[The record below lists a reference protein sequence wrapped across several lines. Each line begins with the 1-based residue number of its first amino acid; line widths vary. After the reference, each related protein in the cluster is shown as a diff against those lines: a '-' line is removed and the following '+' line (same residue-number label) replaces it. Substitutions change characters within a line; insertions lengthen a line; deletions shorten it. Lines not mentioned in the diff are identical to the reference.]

1 MTTSPQTFAT
11 ALKLFQAGQQREAEE
26 LCRRLV
32 LRDPG
37 HASSLNLLGM
47 IAHQAGQH
55 DEAVSWI
62 RQAISFRPENPEF
75 HYNLG
80 VAQQFLGRLEEAV
93 ASYRLA
99 LRLGPDSALAHN
111 NLASALLRLGRLD
124 EALASAEQAL
134 RLAPSYAEAHANR
147 GEALRQQGCWEEAI
161 ASLKQAMQLDPGS
174 ADACNYLGLT
184 FSDQRQPDEARAC
197 FLEALRLNPNF
208 AEAHHHLGVLF
219 LWEQKF
225 AEARA
230 SFEEALRIWPDF
242 AEAHN
247 SMGVLLRE
255 QGKQR
260 EACSCFEEALRLKDD
275 FAAAHNNLGKGH
287 ESQGR
292 LDEAVRCYRRA
303 LELQPNS
310 ALFLINL
317 GNALAAQGQPGEA
330 LPFYRRAIR
339 LQPAEAAYLSNLS
352 NALTLTGRPD
362 EGEAYCRQA
371 LRLKPDFADAY
382 HNLGITFGA
391 RGEIA
396 RALVFNAET
405 LRLNPDHVGA
415 RNCQAMWWLQ
425 MGDFARGWEE
435 YEWRWKKA
443 KVPPRDFP
451 QPLWDGSS
459 LEGRTVLIH
468 TEQGL
473 GDTLQFIRYAPMVK
487 QRGGTVIVESPIAL
501 GQLLASCTG
510 IDRLIARGAPQPPFD
525 VHAPLLSLPRIF
537 GTTLANVPANVPY
550 LWADP
555 PLVESWRRELSAVP
569 GVKIGIAWQGN
580 PRFPADCMRSI
591 PLTHFTPLA
600 QIDGV
605 RLFSLQKGTGREQL
619 QAVASYL
626 PVVDLADRLDET
638 TGGFM
643 DTAAVMKNLD
653 LVVTSDTS
661 IAHLAGALGVPVWV
675 ALAVGADWR
684 FLLGRDDSP
693 WYPTMR
699 LFRQTRMGDWDGVFE
714 RIASELCG
722 SPDRPQ
728 EPLAQPPP
736 VRVEIPAGDLID
748 KITILE
754 IKCQRI
760 HDAAKLGN
768 IRAELATLVT
778 ARDGCLPPSAQLTAL
793 SDELFSVNEALWSV
807 EDALRVCEQNQDFGS
822 RFVELARSVY
832 GHNDRRAALK
842 RRINE
847 LLGSRLIEEKSY
859 ASQ

>member
-1 MTTSPQTFAT
+1 MTTSPRTFAT
-11 ALKLFQAGQQREAEE
+11 ALRLFETGQPRQAEDI
-26 LCRRLV
+26 CRRLL

-37 HASSLNLLGM
+37 HAPSLNLLGVM
-47 IAHQAGQH
+47 AHQAGQH
-55 DEAVSWI
+55 DEAISWI
-62 RQAISFRPENPEF
+62 RQAISFRPDNPEF

-80 VAQQFLGRLEEAV
+80 VAQQFLGQLEEAV

-99 LRLGPDSALAHN
+99 LRLEPDNAEAHN
-111 NLASALLRLGRLD
+111 NLASALLRIGRLD
-124 EALASAEQAL
+124 EALASVEQAL
-134 RLAPSYAEAHANR
+134 RLAPAYAEAHANR
-147 GEALRQQGCWEEAI
+147 GEVLRQQGCLEEAM
-161 ASLKQAMQLDPGS
+161 ASLRQATQLEPGF
-174 ADACNYLGLT
+174 ADAYNYLGLA
-184 FSDQRQPDEARAC
+184 FSDQDQSDQARTC
-197 FLEALRLNPNF
+197 FQEALRLNPNF
-208 AEAHHHLGVLF
+208 AEAHHHLGMLF
-219 LWEQKF
+219 FGEKKF

-242 AEAHN
+242 PEAHN

-255 QGKQR
+255 QG
-260 EACSCFEEALRLKDD
+260 EHGAACVCFEEAVRLDDD
-275 FAAAHNNLGKGH
+275 FAAAHNNLGKVH
-287 ESQGR
+287 EGEGR
-292 LDEAVRCYRRA
+292 LEEAVRCYRRA
-303 LELQPNS
+303 LDLQPNS
-310 ALFLINL
+310 TLFLVNL
-317 GNALAAQGQPGEA
+317 GNALAAQGQPDEA

-339 LQPAEAAYLSNLS
+339 LEPAEAVYLSNLG

-391 RGEIA
+391 RGEIE
-396 RALVFNAET
+396 RALVFNAEA

-415 RNCQAMWWLQ
+415 RNCQAMWRLQ

-435 YEWRWKKA
+435 YEWRWKKP
-443 KVPPRDFP
+443 KVKPRDFP
-451 QPLWDGSS
+451 QPLWDGSP
-459 LEGRTVLIH
+459 LEGRTILIH

-473 GDTLQFIRYAPMVK
+473 GDTLQFIRYAPLVK
-487 QRGGTVIVESPIAL
+487 QRGGTVIVECPTAL
-501 GQLLASCTG
+501 GQLLAGCTG
-510 IDRLIARGAPQPPFD
+510 IDRLIARGAPLPSFD
-525 VHAPLLSLPRIF
+525 VHAPLLSLPRVF

-550 LWADP
+550 VVADAA
-555 PLVESWRRELSAVP
+555 LVEYWRSELSSVP
-569 GVKIGIAWQGN
+569 GLKIGIAWQGN

-600 QIDGV
+600 QVDGV

-619 QAVASYL
+619 PAVASYL
-626 PVVDLADRLDET
+626 PVIDLAHRLDET

-675 ALAVGADWR
+675 ALGFGADWR
-684 FLLGRDDSP
+684 FLMGREDSP

-714 RIASELCG
+714 RIAAELRG
-722 SPDRPQ
+722 SPSRP
-728 EPLAQPPP
+728 PQPPP
-736 VRVEIPAGDLID
+736 LRVEISAGELID

-754 IKCQRI
+754 IKSQRI
-760 HDAAKLGN
+760 RDAAKLGN
-768 IRAELATLVT
+768 VRAELATLV
-778 ARDGCLPPSAQLTAL
+778 AANDCCLRPSAELTAL
-793 SDELFSVNEALWSV
+793 SDELRSVNEALWTV
-807 EDALRVCEQNQDFGS
+807 EDDLRLCEQNHDFGS

-832 GHNDRRAALK
+832 RHNDRRAALK
-842 RRINE
+842 RQINE

-859 ASQ
+859 ATR